1 MLQDRRVCTNISQFK
16 LFEKIYNKIAN
27 SNRREIV
34 ERFGCVFPCEY
45 QEWRLVE
52 QLPLGSGNRKVALSL
67 ATTDTIL
74 KEILK
79 YSYQIPI
86 SHLVLGTR
94 LSFAFLFAQREAG
107 AGQVGGFGAEAS
119 ALTNQEA
126 VCVE

>member
-1 MLQDRRVCTNISQFK
+1 M
-16 LFEKIYNKIAN
+16 
-27 SNRREIV
+27 
-34 ERFGCVFPCEY
+34 
-45 QEWRLVE
+45 E

-107 AGQVGGFGAEAS
+107 AGQVGGMGAEAS